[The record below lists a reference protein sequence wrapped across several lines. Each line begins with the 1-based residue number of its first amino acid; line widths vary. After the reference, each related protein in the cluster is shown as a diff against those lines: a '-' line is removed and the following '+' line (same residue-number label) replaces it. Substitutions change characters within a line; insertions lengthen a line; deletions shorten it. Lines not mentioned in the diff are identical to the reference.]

1 MRNLSPRQYFETRL
15 RKLPILK
22 CAVNKEWKD
31 EKIAQVMVLRQHVN
45 GNVSG
50 ANFLVDLLCLGVKDA
65 TWFFNT
71 DSDEMTEM
79 MAESGLN
86 WIDIPY
92 TLAHNIVYA
101 GLEFAEEFHIK
112 PHPDFAIAK
121 YALEED
127 DDAIELIEIE
137 TGENDM
143 PHLIE
148 RYPGQYADAHSKLK
162 KYAGEGNYQV
172 SLAIISEDGE
182 DDADDLGYEDV
193 WDDDD
198 GDDSLGY
205 NEEDN
210 WDDDWDD
217 DDAITLNEIPLGELT
232 LYDAMMLPSEDIL
245 DVNRSKERNER
256 EQLTIHAERIVRQ
269 YESLEQHPDSYTG
282 MPEVNQSVAT
292 QIEQIRQI
300 ADEAVMGWE
309 PFPNGCDEHD
319 YEQGME
325 DFFDLKKKF
334 PELTVEEKSKHLDEL
349 LQSTGIINPWV
360 LAFCVIDLFTDED
373 GPVLFQTL
381 SPYIFSNRQ
390 YPLVALAQS
399 ILVTAEPELYPQ
411 LPLLKSNSPV
421 LKDVCTDYISF
432 NAEEYCLFY
441 ALRWLQ
447 AIQQNNI
454 PLMATWYRLMV
465 ETDEAE
471 LFASMVA
478 HLQFKMMNA
487 SEGFLSKIIPKS

>member
-71 DSDEMTEM
+71 DADEMTEM
-79 MAESGLN
+79 MEDSGLN

-101 GLEFAEEFHIK
+101 GLDFAEEFHIK
-112 PHPDFAIAK
+112 PHADFAIAR
-121 YALEED
+121 YALEEE

-148 RYPGQYADAHSKLK
+148 SYPGQYADAHSKLK
-162 KYAGEGNYQV
+162 KYAGEGNYQIT
-172 SLAIISEDGE
+172 LAIIKEDGE
-182 DDADDLGYEDV
+182 DDTDDFGY
-193 WDDDD
+193 DDDD
-198 GDDSLGY
+198 DDSLGY
-205 NEEDN
+205 DDDDN
-210 WDDDWDD
+210 WDDDDE
-217 DDAITLNEIPLGELT
+217 ITLNEIPMGELT
-232 LYDAMMLPSEDIL
+232 LYDAMVLPSEDIL

-256 EQLTIHAERIVRQ
+256 EQLIIHAERIVRL
-269 YESLEQHPDSYTG
+269 YESLEQHPDSFTG

-300 ADEAVMGWE
+300 ADDEVIDWE

-319 YEQGME
+319 YALGME
-325 DFFDLKKKF
+325 DFFNLIKKF

-349 LQSTGIINPWV
+349 LQSTGVINPLLV
-360 LAFCVIDLFTDED
+360 AFCVLDLFTDED
-373 GPVLFQTL
+373 GPILFQTL
-381 SPYIFSNRQ
+381 SPHIFSNRHF
-390 YPLVALAQS
+390 PLISLAQS
-399 ILVTAEPELYPQ
+399 ILVTAQPELFPQ

-421 LKDVCTDYISF
+421 LKEVCNDYFSF
-432 NAEEYCLFY
+432 SAEEYCLFY
-441 ALRWLQ
+441 ALRCLQ
-447 AIQQNNI
+447 ALQQNNI

-471 LFASMVA
+471 LFGSMVA
-478 HLQFKMMNA
+478 HLQFKMMKESA
-487 SEGFLSKIIPKS
+487 GFLSKIIPES